1 MVNTTVALVISGV
14 GALCFIS
21 LYRAVV
27 GPTAADRV
35 VAVGA
40 VTSKTTVII
49 LLLAFFMRNSLFL
62 DVALTFVLCSFI
74 ATICVVRFLYES
86 KTAWRDKDA

>member
-1 MVNTTVALVISGV
+1 MVSVTIILVVLGL
-14 GALCFIS
+14 GALCFVS

-40 VTSKTTVII
+40 ITSKTTVMI
-49 LLLAFFMRNSLFL
+49 LLLAYFSHNNFFF
-62 DVALTFVLCSFI
+62 DVALVFALCSFV
-74 ATICVVRFLYES
+74 ATICIVRFLYES
-86 KTAWRDKDA
+86 KTAWREKNV